1 VETIMI
7 KPGAVYQPELIK
19 VMKTALD
26 EAASILPAAEQTSTV
41 KVALASRILTAAA
54 RVVRDPMQ
62 LKMAALMA
70 VDEAKDGND
79 IYRDYAQ
86 LQRLR
91 QQVEEAEAG
100 MQAESDDARRTQ
112 PRTGSSSGTGRGPA
126 GLCRVR

>member
-1 VETIMI
+1 VETIMV

-26 EAASILPAAEQTSTV
+26 EAASILPAAEQTCTV

-54 RVVRDPMQ
+54 RGVRDPMQ
-62 LKMAALMA
+62 LKMVALMA

-100 MQAESDDARRTQ
+100 MQAESDDARRAQ

-126 GLCRVR
+126 GLSRVR